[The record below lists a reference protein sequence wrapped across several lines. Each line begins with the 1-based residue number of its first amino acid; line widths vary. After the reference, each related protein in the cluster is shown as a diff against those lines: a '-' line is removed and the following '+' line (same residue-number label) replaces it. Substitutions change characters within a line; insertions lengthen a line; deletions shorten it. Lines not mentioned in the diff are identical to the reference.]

1 MSSQEKHGEVTYQS
15 PSVGQK
21 HGSYTLILAANKAL
35 RQPKVGD
42 IWLCQEG
49 VVLVFSISDIGVEY
63 LWQDTPYEFVVD
75 SRSVEDWHKNFN
87 YKENIFD
94 CEGLKDDDPKLYK
107 EIKEQKQMFEILS
120 LKKKEAAQ
128 DPVNHPSHY
137 ISDPSGIE
145 CIQISENWSF
155 CLGNA
160 LKYLWRNGKKDAD
173 TDIQDLQKAIWYIQR
188 EIERKKRVKGEL
200 DGQ

>member
-21 HGSYTLILAANKAL
+21 HGSYTLILAANKAPKKEP

-49 VVLVFSISDIGVEY
+49 AVLVFSISDIGVEY

-107 EIKEQKQMFEILS
+107 EIKEQKQMFESLS

-137 ISDPSGIE
+137 TSDPSGIE
-145 CIQISENWSF
+145 CIQITRHRNF
-155 CLGNA
+155 NIGNA
-160 LKYLWRNGKKDAD
+160 IKYLWRAGLKDGNS
-173 TDIQDLQKAIWYIQR
+173 DIQDLQKAVWYIQD
-188 EIERKKRVKGEL
+188 EIERLQTQK
-200 DGQ
+200 

>member
-1 MSSQEKHGEVTYQS
+1 MTHNTGYELIYRL
-15 PSVGQK
+15 PSVG
-21 HGSYTLILAANKAL
+21 HGGKLILAAKKAPNKEP

-42 IWLCQEG
+42 IWVCQEG
-49 VVLVFSISDIGVEY
+49 VVFVFGISDIGVEY
-63 LWQDTPYEFVVD
+63 LWQDTPDEFVVD
-75 SRSVEDWHKNFN
+75 SRSVEDWHKNFD

-94 CEGLKDDDPKLYK
+94 CEDIKNDDSKLYK
-107 EIKEQKQMFEILS
+107 KIKEMQQMFESLS
-120 LKKKEAAQ
+120 LKKNQKEATQ

-137 ISDPSGIE
+137 TSDPSGIE

-188 EIERKKRVKGEL
+188 EIERKKRVKG
-200 DGQ
+200 GA